1 MMFFE
6 KIKFKLKEEPDFE
19 RLKGSVVTCYGR
31 SPRPVLTYY
40 KINDIEYFNS
50 LLPDEMPWGSIHPL
64 HAQVAEIIDPSGG
77 HLLPHIDHNIS
88 ACANYYIQ
96 TGGSTTHFY
105 NLKENGKGFIYP
117 GRTTANIFPLDQ
129 VDRLDSF
136 TANSEDLFLLDVSS
150 IHSVETPGP
159 GRRRFIT
166 WQWVGSTFE
175 EIRKSLKQN
184 Q

>member
-1 MMFFE
+1 MFFE
-6 KIKFKLKEEPDFE
+6 KINFILKEEPDFD
-19 RLKGSVVTCYGR
+19 RLKGTPVTSYGR

-40 KINDIEYFNS
+40 TIRDIAYFNS
-50 LLPDEMPWGSIHPL
+50 ILPDNMPWGSIKPL
-64 HAQVAEIIDPSGG
+64 QAQVAEIIDPSGG

-105 NLKENGKGFIYP
+105 NLKIDGKGFTYP
-117 GRTTANIFPLDQ
+117 GRTSANIFPLDQ

-136 TANSEDLFLLDVSS
+136 TANSKDLFLLDVSS